1 MSDIFL
7 SYKSEDR
14 AKAQIIAEALERNG
28 YSVWWDRVI
37 PPGRTFDKVIEEELA
52 AANCMVILWS
62 EESVKSEWV
71 RTEASE
77 GKRRKIL
84 IPVLIEDVTPPFAF
98 RLIEAAKL
106 IDWDGTVP
114 NPEFDL
120 LLGSVSRM

>member
-14 AKAQIIAEALERNG
+14 AKAQIIAEALEKNG

-37 PPGRTFDKVIEEELA
+37 PPGRTFDEVIEEELA

-77 GKRRKIL
+77 GNRRKIL
-84 IPVLIEDVTPPFAF
+84 IPVLIEDVTPPLAF
-98 RLIEAAKL
+98 
-106 IDWDGTVP
+106 
-114 NPEFDL
+114 
-120 LLGSVSRM
+120 